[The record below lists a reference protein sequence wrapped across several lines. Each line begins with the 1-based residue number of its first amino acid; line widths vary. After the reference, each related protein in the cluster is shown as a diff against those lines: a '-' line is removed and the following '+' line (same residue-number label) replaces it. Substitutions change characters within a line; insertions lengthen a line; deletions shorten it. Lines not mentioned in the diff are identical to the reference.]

1 MGPRTSRPVL
11 QPDPAC
17 RGADITAATAGL
29 AVAGLQVRVWDE
41 TYGKQGVVTTPEGL
55 TIATRTSAWSTNAS
69 VNAMPVAPAPP
80 LDSHVPQSPSQIN
93 QTEPAERSDVIGT
106 SQTAASHR
114 GQPRRYASTAD
125 TRRSLPGSR
134 SSLAKMLPTCLRTAA
149 SLTKSRCAIEP
160 FVRP

>member
-1 MGPRTSRPVL
+1 MDSLEPMPTDTAVDPVRNPPVPRQRRSRRTWLDAYHRLPS
-11 QPDPAC
+11 
-17 RGADITAATAGL
+17 GA
-29 AVAGLQVRVWDE
+29 
-41 TYGKQGVVTTPEGL
+41 
-55 TIATRTSAWSTNAS
+55 
-69 VNAMPVAPAPP
+69 
-80 LDSHVPQSPSQIN
+80 
-93 QTEPAERSDVIGT
+93 PAERSDVIGT

-125 TRRSLPGSR
+125 TRRSVPGSR